1 MSETQGSPKAP
12 PETPAPAPAPDP
24 LKQMQEMAEAGD
36 FAGLV
41 ESFTLEI
48 RAPEAFLRETLLLAN
63 LARSVVRPLLR
74 GGSRHGTD

>member
-1 MSETQGSPKAP
+1 
-12 PETPAPAPAPDP
+12 
-24 LKQMQEMAEAGD
+24 MQEMAEAGD

-48 RAPEAFLRETLLLAN
+48 RAPEAFLRETLWLAN
-63 LARSVVRPLLR
+63 LARSVVGPLLR